1 MIETREEEFW
11 NWMTHASGIVLTL
24 IGNLLAD
31 IGYAWADP
39 RVRKGL
45 VK

>member
-1 MIETREEEFW
+1 MRDFPVI
-11 NWMTHASGIVLTL
+11 MGILNYWLFLNL

-39 RVRKGL
+39 RVRKGSS
-45 VK
+45 